1 MPKIA
6 AFDSARIHFR
16 LEIREADQTSPASV
30 IMPSVGA
37 DPHTAMR
44 EISSYELGRVAL
56 RIADCRSLASLKD
69 AIFDQANAVVGAAAA
84 GLYMLDRGGRM
95 QLVGSRLAPQG
106 FLDEYERDFAKD
118 DAMLDYIL
126 AERRSV
132 DGFHF
137 YGPARWHRS
146 GNRDI
151 LRAWGFFHNIG
162 GVLTVDGEVVGA
174 MFVASVQDQ
183 GPFAEVQVERFD
195 TLCRAGSLALTT
207 MRGRE
212 RLWCHVFNPVAG
224 DRSDARLGQVQADV
238 DGSIEGSVID
248 PLPPRAR
255 RVAALLC
262 EGRPNKFIASELGI
276 SVYTVKEHVQNLCR
290 RFGACNRTDLVQRLL
305 TRH

>member
-1 MPKIA
+1 
-6 AFDSARIHFR
+6 
-16 LEIREADQTSPASV
+16 
-30 IMPSVGA
+30 MPSVGA
-37 DPHTAMR
+37 DPHPAMR
-44 EISSYELGRVAL
+44 EISSHELGRAAL

-69 AIFDQANAVVGAAAA
+69 AIFGEANALVGVVAT
-84 GLYMLDRGGRM
+84 GLYMFDRDGRM

-106 FLDEYERDFAKD
+106 FLDEYEREFAKD

-137 YGPARWHRS
+137 YGPAGWHRS
-146 GNRDI
+146 GNHDI

-162 GVLTVDGEVVGA
+162 GALMVDGEVVGA
-174 MFVASVQDQ
+174 LFVASVHDQ
-183 GPFAEVQVERFD
+183 GPFAKVQVERFD
-195 TLCRAGSLALTT
+195 TLCHASSLALTT

-212 RLWCHVFNPVAG
+212 RLWCRVFNPVAG
-224 DRSDARLGQVQADV
+224 DRSDVRLDQVQPDV

-255 RVAALLC
+255 LVAELLC
-262 EGRPNKFIASELGI
+262 EGRPNKSIASELGI

-305 TRH
+305 TSH